1 MVCQFRV
8 RTCANRAGTAG
19 GRVWLRLFERAIDAG
34 ARDLPHARNSRQTI
48 TASNGGRERLAH
60 RLDLLWAKGRLP
72 SSAAIL
78 ASSSSFS
85 IVISPT
91 LDFSRAISSL
101 RSSRSRSFNAVAAPA
116 SARSRHSVSL
126 ATDTFI
132 CRATRSSGS
141 PRNSR
146 ATIAILRCTEKRF
159 GPFPSTPE
167 GAPAPALEERSGAP
181 SGLSP
186 SSFVMCNTPVEVQF
200 TSAGCL
206 NYPYL
211 TPVDYSPQAGR
222 GEEACASRA
231 VIVGVRVKQLLAVD
245 LVVGDVLLPFRRDQV
260 VDELLA
266 ELLLHVDMLGRVH
279 QHHAIL
285 VEHALVAF
293 DQDRKVAL
301 VLEMDPGA
309 AVGQHVTVAGAG
321 GIERRAHALADR
333 FVPGAQIL
341 RRQVLLDVD
350 AGRLPERQ
358 LGDRSGTHVA

>member
-1 MVCQFRV
+1 MKAGGSYLPADMVCQFYV
-8 RTCANRAGTAG
+8 QTCADRTGTTTG
-19 GRVWLRLFERAIDAG
+19 DHGRLRLIEKAIDAG

-78 ASSSSFS
+78 ASSSSLS
-85 IVISPT
+85 MVISPT
-91 LDFSRAISSL
+91 LDFSRAMSSS
-101 RSSRSRSFNAVAAPA
+101 RSSRSRSFNPVAAPA

-167 GAPAPALEERSGAP
+167 GAPAPALGERSGAP

-206 NYPYL
+206 NYPCR
-211 TPVDYSPQAGR
+211 TPVGVMQASQAWDKTPKGR
-222 GEEACASRA
+222 YVTTGCTTHSAATPETSA
-231 VIVGVRVKQLLAVD
+231 VKD
-245 LVVGDVLLPFRRDQV
+245 PDFST
-260 VDELLA
+260 
-266 ELLLHVDMLGRVH
+266 
-279 QHHAIL
+279 
-285 VEHALVAF
+285 ALTRIN
-293 DQDRKVAL
+293 Q
-301 VLEMDPGA
+301 DPGA
-309 AVGQHVTVAGAG
+309 AWVFVRPR
-321 GIERRAHALADR
+321 ISRISSCNWRRARWNASLITNA
-333 FVPGAQIL
+333 
-341 RRQVLLDVD
+341 
-350 AGRLPERQ
+350 
-358 LGDRSGTHVA
+358 RSESRSCARASSAA